1 MVNIGRFEWSARDYS
16 LLMNFRV
23 QIDEGCGGL
32 IYSRDFRP
40 TMIGV
45 VQVQVN
51 EIYDARS

>member
-1 MVNIGRFEWSARDYS
+1 MVNTGRFEWSAGDYS

-32 IYSRDFRP
+32 IYAREFRP
-40 TMIGV
+40 TVIGV

-51 EIYDARS
+51 KDL